1 MSLRILEDAAEPAES
16 VQQADVSFP
25 ARLIFGGWAALVAA
39 GPVLTTIYGAMGIT
53 SLFRGMTNAETA
65 TASRVLS
72 GLHFLNRPLIVAL
85 VIAALLA
92 FGIAVVLAIYPRFRL
107 ASVGLPF
114 SFGVPILAIVPAI
127 FLWLA
132 ETTTIDVLSGKATGT
147 PGSVAQTI
155 STLIFIAFGSSLL
168 MQGVILV
175 CAIVSL
181 CITPR
186 RRKDALSSLRPFA
199 WSVSAMLLLIF
210 AVVFFV
216 IV

>member
-1 MSLRILEDAAEPAES
+1 MSLRIFEETAEPAES
-16 VQQADVSFP
+16 VQPADVSFP
-25 ARLIFGGWAALVAA
+25 ARLIFCGWASSVAA

-53 SLFRGMTNAETA
+53 NLFRGMTNAETA
-65 TASRVLS
+65 SASIVLS

-92 FGIAVVLAIYPRFRL
+92 FGIAVILAIYPSFRL

-114 SFGVPILAIVPAI
+114 SFGVPILAIMPAM

-132 ETTTIDVLSGKATGT
+132 ESNTIDVLSGKATDT

-155 STLIFIAFGSSLL
+155 SSLIFIAFGSGLL

-175 CAIVSL
+175 CAIVSM

-186 RRKDALSSLRPFA
+186 RRKDPLSSLRPFA
-199 WSVSAMLLLIF
+199 WTVSAMLLLVF

-216 IV
+216 LV